1 MLLYLKTGI
10 EGIAI
15 FQRVLKL
22 ESVLMNHDLIIAR
35 YGEIGIKSPK
45 IRSRFERKLVKNIK
59 ATFECEVERNQGRIY
74 IFPKD
79 FEEGIEKLNR
89 VFGVVS
95 YSPATSTRADYES
108 IDETLGQ
115 YTREL
120 ISEGLID
127 ENTKF
132 AIKCRRV
139 GTHEFTSQEM
149 AAHCGG
155 VVRNV
160 VLAPVDLTNPDL
172 TIFVE
177 IRDDDAYIFHEKIRG
192 PGGLPLGTQGKV
204 VVLLSSGIDSPVAA
218 YLMMKRGC
226 EVIALHCNNDPFSGP
241 KVTENFNLLV
251 DQLNIYAKGTPI
263 KKRVIDYGEYLTVA
277 KQKAPEKMT
286 CVLCKSGM
294 YRIAE
299 KLAVKL
305 GADAIV
311 DGSSVGQVAS
321 QTLSNILA
329 TRYGVDMPILSP
341 LIGLDKEEITKIAKD
356 IGTFDIS
363 KIDDGGCSAVP
374 RYPETHADLERV
386 KKACEDMNQNEE
398 VERAFEKIRKL
409 D

>member
-1 MLLYLKTGI
+1 
-10 EGIAI
+10 
-15 FQRVLKL
+15 
-22 ESVLMNHDLIIAR
+22 MNHDLIIAR

-95 YSPATSTRADYES
+95 YSPATSTHANYED

-115 YTREL
+115 YTRNL

-386 KKACEDMNQNEE
+386 KKAREDMNQDVE

>member
-1 MLLYLKTGI
+1 M
-10 EGIAI
+10 
-15 FQRVLKL
+15 
-22 ESVLMNHDLIIAR
+22 
-35 YGEIGIKSPK
+35 
-45 IRSRFERKLVKNIK
+45 
-59 ATFECEVERNQGRIY
+59 
-74 IFPKD
+74 
-79 FEEGIEKLNR
+79 
-89 VFGVVS
+89 FGVVS
-95 YSPATSTRADYES
+95 YSPATSTQTTYDD
-108 IDETLGQ
+108 IDKTLTEYVGD
-115 YTREL
+115 L
-120 ISEGLID
+120 IKEDLID

-139 GTHEFTSQEM
+139 GKHDFTSQEM

-177 IRDDDAYIFHEKIRG
+177 VRENDTFIFHEKIRG

-204 VVLLSSGIDSPVAA
+204 LVLLSSGIDSPVAA

-226 EVIALHCNNDPFSGP
+226 EVIALNCNNDPFTTP
-241 KVTENFNLLV
+241 KALENFSLLV
-251 DQLNIYAKGTPI
+251 DQLNIYAQGTPI
-263 KKRVIDYGEYLTVA
+263 KKRVVDYGEYLQAA
-277 KQKAPEKMT
+277 KDKAPEKMT

-294 YRIAE
+294 YHVAE
-299 KLAVKL
+299 KLARKL

-329 TRYGVDMPILSP
+329 TRCGMEMPILSP
-341 LIGLDKEEITKIAKD
+341 LIGLDKEEITAIAKD

-374 RYPETHADLERV
+374 RYPETHADLQRV
-386 KKACEDMNQNEE
+386 KEACEEMNQDAEIE
-398 VERAFEKIRKL
+398 KAFEKIRKL

>member
-1 MLLYLKTGI
+1 
-10 EGIAI
+10 
-15 FQRVLKL
+15 
-22 ESVLMNHDLIIAR
+22 MNHDLIIAR
-35 YGEIGIKSPK
+35 YGEIGLKSPK

-59 ATFECEVERNQGRIY
+59 ATFECEVNRNQGRIY

-79 FEEGIEKLNR
+79 FDEGIEKLNR

-95 YSPATSTRADYES
+95 YSPATSTNANYAD
-108 IDETLGQ
+108 IDETLTK
-115 YTREL
+115 YTIDL
-120 ISEGLID
+120 VDEGILD

-139 GTHEFTSQEM
+139 GTHDFTSQEM

-160 VLAPVDLTNPDL
+160 VMAPVDLTNPDL

-177 IRDDDAYIFHEKIRG
+177 IRENDAYIYHEKIRG

-218 YLMMKRGC
+218 YMMMKRGC
-226 EVIALHCNNDPFSGP
+226 EVVALHCNNDPFSGP

-251 DQLNIYAKGTPI
+251 DQLNIYARGVPI
-263 KKRVIDYGEYLTVA
+263 EKRIIDYGEYLSVA
-277 KQKAPEKMT
+277 KEKAPEKMT

-329 TRYGVDMPILSP
+329 TRYGVEMPILSP
-341 LIGLDKEEITKIAKD
+341 LIGLDKEEITAISKE
-356 IGTFDIS
+356 IGTFEIS

-374 RYPETHADLERV
+374 RYPETRADLERV
-386 KKACEDMNQNEE
+386 KKACEDMGQDAE
-398 VERAFEKIRKL
+398 VQKAFENIRKL

>member
-1 MLLYLKTGI
+1 
-10 EGIAI
+10 
-15 FQRVLKL
+15 
-22 ESVLMNHDLIIAR
+22 MNHDVIIAR
-35 YGEIGIKSPK
+35 YGEIGLKSPK

-74 IFPKD
+74 IFPQD
-79 FEEGIEKLNR
+79 FDEGIEKLNR

-95 YSPATSTRADYES
+95 YSPATSTDSTYEG
-108 IDETLGQ
+108 IDETLTA
-115 YTREL
+115 YTEEL
-120 ISEGLID
+120 ISEGILD
-127 ENTKF
+127 EDTKF

-139 GTHEFTSQEM
+139 GNHDYTSQEM

-155 VVRNV
+155 VVRSV

-177 IRDDDAYIFHEKIRG
+177 IRENKAFIYHEKIKG
-192 PGGLPLGTQGKV
+192 PGGLPLGTQGRV

-226 EVIALHCNNDPFSGP
+226 EVVALHCNNDPFSGP
-241 KVTENFNLLV
+241 KVTELFNQLV
-251 DQLNIYAKGTPI
+251 DQLNIYAKGNPI
-263 KKRVIDYGEYLTVA
+263 RKRVIDYGEYLQAA
-277 KQKAPEKMT
+277 KDNAPEKMT

-294 YRIAE
+294 YHIAE
-299 KLAVKL
+299 KLAQKV

-341 LIGLDKEEITKIAKD
+341 LIGLDKEEITAIAKE
-356 IGTFDIS
+356 IGTFEIS

-374 RYPETHADLERV
+374 KYPETRADLNRV
-386 KKACEDMNQNEE
+386 KEACEAMNQDAEIE
-398 VERAFEKIRKL
+398 KAFEKIRKL

>member
-1 MLLYLKTGI
+1 M
-10 EGIAI
+10 
-15 FQRVLKL
+15 
-22 ESVLMNHDLIIAR
+22 MNHDVIIAR
-35 YGEIGIKSPK
+35 YGEIGLKSPK

-59 ATFECEVERNQGRIY
+59 ATFECEVHRNQGRIY
-74 IFPKD
+74 IHPKD
-79 FEEGIEKLNR
+79 FDEGIEKLNR
-89 VFGVVS
+89 VFGIVS
-95 YSPATSTRADYES
+95 YSPATSTKTNYEN
-108 IDETLGQ
+108 IDETLGK
-115 YTREL
+115 YAEEL
-120 ISEGLID
+120 IEENILD

-139 GTHEFTSQEM
+139 GTHDFTSQEM

-160 VLAPVDLTNPDL
+160 VPAPVDLTTPDL

-177 IRDDDAYIFHEKIRG
+177 VREDDTYIYHEKIRG

-226 EVIALHCNNDPFSGP
+226 EVVALHCNNDPFSGP

-263 KKRVIDYGEYLTVA
+263 KKRVIDYGEYLQAA
-277 KQKAPEKMT
+277 KDMAPEKMT

-299 KLAVKL
+299 KLAFKL

-329 TRYGVDMPILSP
+329 TRYGVEVPILSP
-341 LIGLDKEEITKIAKD
+341 LIGLDKEEITAIAKE
-356 IGTFDIS
+356 IGTFEIS

-374 RYPETHADLERV
+374 RYPETRADLQRV
-386 KKACEDMNQNEE
+386 KKACEDMNQDLE
-398 VERAFEKIRKL
+398 VQKAFENIRKI
-409 D
+409 

>member
-1 MLLYLKTGI
+1 
-10 EGIAI
+10 
-15 FQRVLKL
+15 
-22 ESVLMNHDLIIAR
+22 MNHDLIIAR
-35 YGEIGIKSPK
+35 YGEIGLKSPK
-45 IRSRFERKLVKNIK
+45 IRSRFEKKLVKNIK
-59 ATFECEVERNQGRIY
+59 ATFDCEVDRNQGRIY
-74 IFPKD
+74 IFPND

-95 YSPATSTRADYES
+95 YSPATSTYANYDD
-108 IDETLGQ
+108 IDETLAQ
-115 YTREL
+115 YTKDL
-120 ISEGLID
+120 ISEGILD

-139 GTHEFTSQEM
+139 GTHDFTSQEM

-155 VVRNV
+155 IVRNV
-160 VLAPVDLTNPDL
+160 VLAPVNLTNPDL

-177 IRDDDAYIFHEKIRG
+177 IRDDDAYIYHEKIKG

-226 EVIALHCNNDPFSGP
+226 EVIALHCNNNPFSGP
-241 KVTENFNLLV
+241 KVTELFNSLV
-251 DQLNIYAKGTPI
+251 DQLNIYARGVPI
-263 KKRVIDYGEYLTVA
+263 KKRVVDYGEYLTVA
-277 KQKAPEKMT
+277 KEKAPEKMT

-294 YRIAE
+294 YHLAE
-299 KLAVKL
+299 KLALKL

-329 TRYGVDMPILSP
+329 TRYGVQMPILSP
-341 LIGLDKEEITKIAKD
+341 LIGLDKEEITAIAKE
-356 IGTFDIS
+356 IGTFEIS

-374 RYPETHADLERV
+374 RYPETKADLQRV
-386 KKACEDMNQNEE
+386 RKACEDMNQDAEIE
-398 VERAFEKIRKL
+398 KAFRNIRKL
-409 D
+409 E

>member
-1 MLLYLKTGI
+1 
-10 EGIAI
+10 
-15 FQRVLKL
+15 
-22 ESVLMNHDLIIAR
+22 MNYDLIIAR

-59 ATFECEVERNQGRIY
+59 ATFKCDVNRNQGRIY
-74 IFPKD
+74 VRPQD
-79 FEEGIEKLNR
+79 FDEGVEKLNR

-95 YSPATSTRADYES
+95 YSPATSTKTTFED
-108 IDETLGQ
+108 IDQTLGE
-115 YTREL
+115 YVEEL
-120 ISEGLID
+120 IEEGLLD
-127 ENTKF
+127 ENTTF

-139 GTHEFTSQEM
+139 GTHDFSSQEM

-155 VVRNV
+155 VVRDK
-160 VLAPVDLTNPDL
+160 VLAPVNLSNPDL

-177 IRDDDAYIFHEKIRG
+177 VREDDTYIFHEKIKG

-204 VVLLSSGIDSPVAA
+204 IVLLSSGIDSPVAA

-241 KVTENFNLLV
+241 KVTENFNALV
-251 DQLNIYAKGTPI
+251 DQLNKYSSGNPI
-263 KKRVIDYGEYLTVA
+263 KRRVIDYGEYLTQA
-277 KQKAPEKMT
+277 KNLAPEKMT

-299 KLAVKL
+299 KLAVKVH
-305 GADAIV
+305 ADAIV

-329 TRYGVDMPILSP
+329 TRYGVKVPILSP
-341 LIGLDKEEITKIAKD
+341 LIGLDKEEITAISKD

-374 RYPETHADLERV
+374 KYPETHADLERV
-386 KKACEDMNQNEE
+386 QAACEAMNQEE
-398 VERAFEKIRKL
+398 AVQKAFENIRRI

>member
-1 MLLYLKTGI
+1 
-10 EGIAI
+10 
-15 FQRVLKL
+15 
-22 ESVLMNHDLIIAR
+22 MNHDLIIAR
-35 YGEIGIKSPK
+35 YGEIGLKSPK
-45 IRSRFERKLVKNIK
+45 VRSRFERKMVRNIK
-59 ATFECEVERNQGRIY
+59 ATFECEVDRNQGRIY
-74 IFPKD
+74 IHPRD
-79 FEEGIEKLNR
+79 FDDGIEKLNR

-95 YSPATSTRADYES
+95 YSPATSTKAIYED
-108 IDETLGQ
+108 IDETLAG
-115 YTREL
+115 YTRDL
-120 ISEGLID
+120 IAEGVLD

-139 GTHEFTSQEM
+139 GTHDFTSQEM

-177 IRDDDAYIFHEKIRG
+177 IRDNDAYIYHEKIKG

-226 EVIALHCNNDPFSGP
+226 EVVALHCNNDPFSGP
-241 KVTENFNLLV
+241 KVTELFNQLV
-251 DQLNIYAKGTPI
+251 DQLNIYAKGVPI
-263 KKRVIDYGEYLTVA
+263 KKRVIDYGEYLQAA
-277 KQKAPEKMT
+277 KDNAPEKMT

-299 KLAVKL
+299 KLAQKL

-329 TRYGVDMPILSP
+329 TRYGVEMPILSP
-341 LIGLDKEEITKIAKD
+341 LIGLDKEEITAIAKE
-356 IGTFDIS
+356 IGTFEIS

-374 RYPETHADLERV
+374 KYPETRADLERV
-386 KKACEDMNQNEE
+386 KQACEDMNQDEE
-398 VERAFEKIRKL
+398 VQKAFDNIRKI
-409 D
+409 

>member
-1 MLLYLKTGI
+1 
-10 EGIAI
+10 
-15 FQRVLKL
+15 
-22 ESVLMNHDLIIAR
+22 MNYDLIIAR

-59 ATFECEVERNQGRIY
+59 ATFECDVERNQGRIY
-74 IFPKD
+74 LHPKD
-79 FEEGIEKLNR
+79 FDEGIEKLNR

-95 YSPATSTRADYES
+95 YSPATSTQTTYDD
-108 IDETLGQ
+108 IDKTLTEYVGD
-115 YTREL
+115 L
-120 ISEGLID
+120 IKEDLID

-139 GTHEFTSQEM
+139 GKHDFTSQEM

-177 IRDDDAYIFHEKIRG
+177 VRENDTFIFHEKIRG

-226 EVIALHCNNDPFSGP
+226 EVIALNCNNDPFTTP
-241 KVTENFNLLV
+241 KALENFSLLV
-251 DQLNIYAKGTPI
+251 DQLNIYAQGTPI
-263 KKRVIDYGEYLTVA
+263 KKRVVDYGEYLQAA
-277 KQKAPEKMT
+277 KDKAPEKMT

-294 YRIAE
+294 YHVAE
-299 KLAVKL
+299 KLARKL

-329 TRYGVDMPILSP
+329 TRCGVEMPILSP
-341 LIGLDKEEITKIAKD
+341 LIGLDKEEITAIAKD

-374 RYPETHADLERV
+374 RYPETHADLQRV
-386 KKACEDMNQNEE
+386 KEACEEMNQDAEIE
-398 VERAFEKIRKL
+398 KAFEKIRKL

>member
-1 MLLYLKTGI
+1 
-10 EGIAI
+10 
-15 FQRVLKL
+15 
-22 ESVLMNHDLIIAR
+22 MNYDLIIAR

-59 ATFECEVERNQGRIY
+59 ATFECDVDRNQGRIY
-74 IFPKD
+74 VHPKD
-79 FEEGIEKLNR
+79 FEEGVEKLNR

-95 YSPATSTRADYES
+95 YSPAISTKTNYDD
-108 IDETLGQ
+108 IDKTLTEYVEG
-115 YTREL
+115 L
-120 ISEGLID
+120 ISENVLD

-139 GTHEFTSQEM
+139 GKHDFTSQEM

-155 VVRNV
+155 VVRKRI
-160 VLAPVDLTNPDL
+160 LAPVDLTEPDL

-177 IRDDDAYIFHEKIRG
+177 VRDDDTFIFHEKVKG

-204 VVLLSSGIDSPVAA
+204 IVLLSSGIDSPVAA

-226 EVIALHCNNDPFSGP
+226 EVVALHCNNDPFSGP

-251 DQLNIYAKGTPI
+251 DQLNKYASGSPI
-263 KKRVIDYGEYLTVA
+263 KRRVIDYGEYLTHA
-277 KQKAPEKMT
+277 KTDAPERMT

-299 KLAVKL
+299 KLAIKL

-341 LIGLDKEEITKIAKD
+341 LIGLDKEEITSIAKD
-356 IGTFDIS
+356 IGTFEIS

-386 KKACEDMNQNEE
+386 KKACEEMNQDEW
-398 VERAFEKIRKL
+398 VQKAFEKIRII

>member
-1 MLLYLKTGI
+1 
-10 EGIAI
+10 
-15 FQRVLKL
+15 
-22 ESVLMNHDLIIAR
+22 MNYDLIIAR
-35 YGEIGIKSPK
+35 YGEIGLKSPK

-59 ATFECEVERNQGRIY
+59 ATFDCEVDRNQGRIY
-74 IFPKD
+74 IFPKN
-79 FEEGIEKLNR
+79 FEEGIDKLNR

-95 YSPATSTRADYES
+95 YSPATSTYANYED
-108 IDETLGQ
+108 IDEILRQ
-115 YTREL
+115 YTKDL
-120 ISEGLID
+120 MAEGILD

-139 GTHEFTSQEM
+139 GTHDFTSQEM

-155 VVRNV
+155 VVRDV

-177 IRDDDAYIFHEKIRG
+177 IRDDDAYIYHEKIKG

-241 KVTENFNLLV
+241 KVTELFSRLV
-251 DQLNIYAKGTPI
+251 DQLNLYAKGVPI
-263 KKRVIDYGEYLTVA
+263 KKRVIDYGEYLQAA
-277 KQKAPEKMT
+277 KDNAPEKMT

-294 YRIAE
+294 YHIAE
-299 KLAVKL
+299 KLAQKL

-329 TRYGVDMPILSP
+329 TRYGVEMPILSP
-341 LIGLDKEEITKIAKD
+341 LIGLDKEEITAIAKE
-356 IGTFDIS
+356 IGTFEIS

-374 RYPETHADLERV
+374 KYPETRADLERV
-386 KKACEDMNQNEE
+386 KQACEAMNQDLE
-398 VERAFEKIRKL
+398 VQKAFENIRRL

>member
-1 MLLYLKTGI
+1 
-10 EGIAI
+10 
-15 FQRVLKL
+15 
-22 ESVLMNHDLIIAR
+22 MNHDVIIAR
-35 YGEIGIKSPK
+35 YGEIGLKSPK

-74 IFPKD
+74 IFPQD
-79 FEEGIEKLNR
+79 FDEGIEKLNR

-95 YSPATSTRADYES
+95 YSPATSTDSTYDG
-108 IDETLGQ
+108 IDETLTA
-115 YTREL
+115 YTEEL
-120 ISEGLID
+120 ISEGILD
-127 ENTKF
+127 EDTKF

-139 GTHEFTSQEM
+139 GNHDYTSQEM

-155 VVRNV
+155 VVRSV

-177 IRDDDAYIFHEKIRG
+177 IRENKAFIYHEKIKG
-192 PGGLPLGTQGKV
+192 PGGLPLGTQGRV

-226 EVIALHCNNDPFSGP
+226 EVVALHCNNDPFSGP
-241 KVTENFNLLV
+241 KVTELFNQLV
-251 DQLNIYAKGTPI
+251 DQLNIYAKGNPI
-263 KKRVIDYGEYLTVA
+263 RKRVIDYGEYLQAV
-277 KQKAPEKMT
+277 KDNAPEKMT

-294 YRIAE
+294 YHIAE
-299 KLAVKL
+299 KLAQKV

-341 LIGLDKEEITKIAKD
+341 LIGLDKEEITAIAKE
-356 IGTFDIS
+356 IGTFEIS

-374 RYPETHADLERV
+374 KYPETRADLNRV
-386 KKACEDMNQNEE
+386 KEACEAMNQDAEIE
-398 VERAFEKIRKL
+398 KAFEKIRKL

>member
-1 MLLYLKTGI
+1 
-10 EGIAI
+10 
-15 FQRVLKL
+15 
-22 ESVLMNHDLIIAR
+22 MNHDLIIAR
-35 YGEIGIKSPK
+35 YGEIGLKSPK

-59 ATFECEVERNQGRIY
+59 ATFECDVNRNQGRIY

-79 FEEGIEKLNR
+79 FDEGIEKLNR

-95 YSPATSTRADYES
+95 YSPATSTNTDYAD
-108 IDETLGQ
+108 IDETL
-115 YTREL
+115 TRYASDL
-120 ISEGLID
+120 VDDGILD

-139 GTHEFTSQEM
+139 GTHDFTSQEM

-160 VLAPVDLTNPDL
+160 VMAPVDLTNPDL

-177 IRDDDAYIFHEKIRG
+177 IRENDAYIYHEKIRG

-204 VVLLSSGIDSPVAA
+204 IVLLSSGIDSPVAA
-218 YLMMKRGC
+218 YMMMKRGC
-226 EVIALHCNNDPFSGP
+226 EVVALHCNNDPFSGP

-251 DQLNIYAKGTPI
+251 DRLNIYAMGVPI
-263 KKRVIDYGEYLTVA
+263 EKRIIDYGEYLSVA
-277 KQKAPEKMT
+277 KEKAPEKMT

-329 TRYGVDMPILSP
+329 TRYGVEVPILSP
-341 LIGLDKEEITKIAKD
+341 LIGLDKEEITAIAKE
-356 IGTFDIS
+356 IGTFEIS

-386 KKACEDMNQNEE
+386 KKACEDMGQDVE
-398 VERAFEKIRKL
+398 VQKAFENIRKL

>member
-1 MLLYLKTGI
+1 
-10 EGIAI
+10 
-15 FQRVLKL
+15 
-22 ESVLMNHDLIIAR
+22 MNHDVIIAR
-35 YGEIGIKSPK
+35 YGEIGLKSPK

-59 ATFECEVERNQGRIY
+59 ATFECEVERNQGRVY
-74 IFPKD
+74 IFPQD
-79 FEEGIEKLNR
+79 FDEGIEKLNR

-95 YSPATSTRADYES
+95 YSPATSTDSTYDG
-108 IDETLGQ
+108 IDETLTA
-115 YTREL
+115 YTEEL
-120 ISEGLID
+120 ISEGILD
-127 ENTKF
+127 EDTKF

-139 GTHEFTSQEM
+139 GNHDYTSQEM

-155 VVRNV
+155 VVRSV

-177 IRDDDAYIFHEKIRG
+177 IRENKAFIYHEKIKG
-192 PGGLPLGTQGKV
+192 PGGLPLGTQGRV

-226 EVIALHCNNDPFSGP
+226 EVVALHCNNDPFSGP
-241 KVTENFNLLV
+241 KVTELFNQLV
-251 DQLNIYAKGTPI
+251 DQLNIYAKGNPI
-263 KKRVIDYGEYLTVA
+263 RKRVIDYGEYLQAA
-277 KQKAPEKMT
+277 KDNAPEKMT

-294 YRIAE
+294 YHIAE
-299 KLAVKL
+299 KLAQKV

-341 LIGLDKEEITKIAKD
+341 LIGLDKEEITAIAKE
-356 IGTFDIS
+356 IGTFEIS

-374 RYPETHADLERV
+374 KYPETRADLNRV
-386 KKACEDMNQNEE
+386 KEACEAMNQDAEIE
-398 VERAFEKIRKL
+398 KAFEKIRKL

>member
-1 MLLYLKTGI
+1 
-10 EGIAI
+10 
-15 FQRVLKL
+15 
-22 ESVLMNHDLIIAR
+22 MNHDVIIAR
-35 YGEIGIKSPK
+35 YGEIGLKSPK
-45 IRSRFERKLVKNIK
+45 IRSRFERKLVKNIR
-59 ATFECEVERNQGRIY
+59 ATFECEVDRNQGRIY
-74 IFPKD
+74 IFPQD
-79 FEEGIEKLNR
+79 FDEGIEKLNR

-95 YSPATSTRADYES
+95 YSPATSTDSTYEG
-108 IDETLGQ
+108 IDETLTA
-115 YTREL
+115 YTEEL
-120 ISEGLID
+120 ISEGILD

-139 GTHEFTSQEM
+139 GNHDYTSQEM

-177 IRDDDAYIFHEKIRG
+177 IRENKAFIYHEKIKG
-192 PGGLPLGTQGKV
+192 PGGLPLGTQGRV

-226 EVIALHCNNDPFSGP
+226 EVVALHCNNDPFSGP
-241 KVTENFNLLV
+241 KVTELFNQLV
-251 DQLNIYAKGTPI
+251 DQLNIYAKGNPI
-263 KKRVIDYGEYLTVA
+263 QKRVIDYGEYLQAA
-277 KQKAPEKMT
+277 KDNAPEKMT

-294 YRIAE
+294 YHIAE
-299 KLAVKL
+299 KLAQKL

-341 LIGLDKEEITKIAKD
+341 LIGLDKEEITAIAKE
-356 IGTFDIS
+356 IGTFEIS

-374 RYPETHADLERV
+374 RYPETRADLERV
-386 KKACEDMNQNEE
+386 KEACEAMNQDAEIE
-398 VERAFEKIRKL
+398 KAFEKIRKL

>member
-1 MLLYLKTGI
+1 
-10 EGIAI
+10 
-15 FQRVLKL
+15 
-22 ESVLMNHDLIIAR
+22 MNYDLIIAR

-45 IRSRFERKLVKNIK
+45 IRSRFERKIVKNIK
-59 ATFECEVERNQGRIY
+59 ATFECDVERNQGMIY
-74 IFPKD
+74 IHPKD
-79 FEEGIEKLNR
+79 FDEGIEKLNR

-95 YSPATSTRADYES
+95 YSPATSTFSTFEA

-120 ISEGLID
+120 MAENILD

-155 VVRNV
+155 VVRDII
-160 VLAPVDLTNPDL
+160 LAPVDLSNPDL

-177 IRDDDAYIFHEKIRG
+177 IREDKAFIFHEKIKG

-204 VVLLSSGIDSPVAA
+204 IVLLSSGIDSPVAA

-226 EVIALHCNNDPFSGP
+226 EVVALHCNNDPFSGP
-241 KVTENFNLLV
+241 KVTENFNALV
-251 DQLNIYAKGTPI
+251 DQLNVYAKGTPI

-277 KQKAPEKMT
+277 KEKAPEKMT

-299 KLAVKL
+299 KLALKL

-329 TRYGVDMPILSP
+329 TRYGVDVPILSP
-341 LIGLDKEEITKIAKD
+341 LIGLDKEEITAIAKN
-356 IGTFDIS
+356 IGTFEIS

-374 RYPETHADLERV
+374 KYPETHADLERV
-386 KKACEDMNQNEE
+386 KKACEDMDQE
-398 VERAFEKIRKL
+398 VEVQKAFENIRKL
-409 D
+409 E

>member
-1 MLLYLKTGI
+1 
-10 EGIAI
+10 
-15 FQRVLKL
+15 
-22 ESVLMNHDLIIAR
+22 MNHDLIIAR
-35 YGEIGIKSPK
+35 YGEIGLKSPK

-59 ATFECEVERNQGRIY
+59 ATFECEVDRNQGRIY

-95 YSPATSTRADYES
+95 YSPATSTKTTFED
-108 IDETLGQ
+108 IDETLGK
-115 YTREL
+115 YAEEL
-120 ISEGLID
+120 IAENILD
-127 ENTKF
+127 EN
-132 AIKCRRV
+132 V
-139 GTHEFTSQEM
+139 GKHDFTSQEM

-155 VVRNV
+155 VVRDRI
-160 VLAPVDLTNPDL
+160 LAPVDLTNPDL

-177 IRDDDAYIFHEKIRG
+177 VRDDDTYIFHEKIRG

-263 KKRVIDYGEYLTVA
+263 KRRVIDYGEYLTVA

-299 KLAVKL
+299 KLALKL

-329 TRYGVDMPILSP
+329 TRYGVDVPILSP
-341 LIGLDKEEITKIAKD
+341 LIGLDKEEITSIAKD
-356 IGTFDIS
+356 IGTFEIS

-374 RYPETHADLERV
+374 KYPETRADLERV
-386 KKACEDMNQNEE
+386 KKACEDMGQDSE
-398 VERAFEKIRKL
+398 VQKAFENIRRL

>member
-1 MLLYLKTGI
+1 
-10 EGIAI
+10 
-15 FQRVLKL
+15 
-22 ESVLMNHDLIIAR
+22 MNHDLIIAR
-35 YGEIGIKSPK
+35 YGEIGLKSPK
-45 IRSRFERKLVKNIK
+45 IRSRFEKKLVKNIR
-59 ATFECEVERNQGRIY
+59 ATFECEVIRNQGRIY
-74 IFPKD
+74 IKPED
-79 FEEGIEKLNR
+79 FNEAIKKLNR
-89 VFGVVS
+89 VFGIVS
-95 YSPATSTRADYES
+95 YSPATSTKATYED
-108 IDETLGQ
+108 IDETLAN
-115 YTREL
+115 YTQEL
-120 ISEGLID
+120 IDAKILD

-139 GTHEFTSQEM
+139 GKHDFTSQEM

-177 IRDDDAYIFHEKIRG
+177 IREDDAYIYHEKIRG

-251 DQLNIYAKGTPI
+251 DQLNIYASGVPI
-263 KKRVIDYGEYLTVA
+263 KRRVIDYGEYLTVA
-277 KQKAPEKMT
+277 KEKAPEKMT

-299 KLAVKL
+299 KLANRI

-386 KKACEDMNQNEE
+386 KKACEDMGQDTE
-398 VERAFEKIRKL
+398 VQKAFENIRKL

>member
-1 MLLYLKTGI
+1 
-10 EGIAI
+10 
-15 FQRVLKL
+15 
-22 ESVLMNHDLIIAR
+22 MNHDLIIAR
-35 YGEIGIKSPK
+35 YGEIGLKSPK

-59 ATFECEVERNQGRIY
+59 ATFECDVNRNQGRIY

-79 FEEGIEKLNR
+79 FDEGIEKLNR

-95 YSPATSTRADYES
+95 YSPATSTNTDYAD
-108 IDETLGQ
+108 IDETL
-115 YTREL
+115 TRYASDL
-120 ISEGLID
+120 VDEGILD

-139 GTHEFTSQEM
+139 GTHDFTSQEM

-160 VLAPVDLTNPDL
+160 VMAPVDLTNPDL

-177 IRDDDAYIFHEKIRG
+177 IRENDAYIYHEKIRG

-204 VVLLSSGIDSPVAA
+204 IVLLSSGIDSPVAA
-218 YLMMKRGC
+218 YMMMKRGC
-226 EVIALHCNNDPFSGP
+226 EVVALHCNNDPFSGP

-251 DQLNIYAKGTPI
+251 DRLNIYARGVPI
-263 KKRVIDYGEYLTVA
+263 KKRIIDYGEYLSVA
-277 KQKAPEKMT
+277 KEKAPEKMT

-329 TRYGVDMPILSP
+329 TRYGVEVPILSP
-341 LIGLDKEEITKIAKD
+341 LIGLDKEEITAIAKE
-356 IGTFDIS
+356 IGTFEIS

-386 KKACEDMNQNEE
+386 KKACEDMDQDVE
-398 VERAFEKIRKL
+398 VQKAFENIRKL

>member
-1 MLLYLKTGI
+1 
-10 EGIAI
+10 
-15 FQRVLKL
+15 
-22 ESVLMNHDLIIAR
+22 MNHDLIIAR
-35 YGEIGIKSPK
+35 YGEIGLKSPK
-45 IRSRFERKLVKNIK
+45 IRSRFEKKLVKNIR
-59 ATFECEVERNQGRIY
+59 ATFECEVIRNQGRIY
-74 IFPKD
+74 IKPED
-79 FEEGIEKLNR
+79 FNEAIKKLNR
-89 VFGVVS
+89 VFGIVS
-95 YSPATSTRADYES
+95 YSPATSTKATYED
-108 IDETLGQ
+108 IDETLAN
-115 YTREL
+115 YTQEL
-120 ISEGLID
+120 IDAKILD

-139 GTHEFTSQEM
+139 GKHDFTSQEM

-177 IRDDDAYIFHEKIRG
+177 IREDDAYIYHEKIRG

-251 DQLNIYAKGTPI
+251 DQLNIYASGVPI
-263 KKRVIDYGEYLTVA
+263 NSRVIDYGEYLTVA
-277 KQKAPEKMT
+277 KEKAPEKMT

-299 KLAVKL
+299 KLANRI

-386 KKACEDMNQNEE
+386 KKACEDMGQDTE
-398 VERAFEKIRKL
+398 VQKAFENISKL

>member
-1 MLLYLKTGI
+1 
-10 EGIAI
+10 
-15 FQRVLKL
+15 
-22 ESVLMNHDLIIAR
+22 MNYDLIIAR
-35 YGEIGIKSPK
+35 YGEIGLKSPK
-45 IRSRFERKLVKNIK
+45 VRSRFERKLVKNIK
-59 ATFECEVERNQGRIY
+59 ATFECEVDRNQGRIY
-74 IFPKD
+74 IHPED
-79 FEEGIEKLNR
+79 FDDGIEKLNR

-95 YSPATSTRADYES
+95 YSPATSTKATYDD
-108 IDETLGQ
+108 IDETLDS
-115 YTREL
+115 YTKDL
-120 ISEGLID
+120 IAEGILD
-127 ENTKF
+127 EDTRF

-139 GTHEFTSQEM
+139 GTHDFTSQEM

-177 IRDDDAYIFHEKIRG
+177 IRDNDAYIYHEKIKG

-226 EVIALHCNNDPFSGP
+226 EVVALHCNNDPFSGP
-241 KVTENFNLLV
+241 KVTELFNQLV
-251 DQLNIYAKGTPI
+251 DQLNIYAQGVPI
-263 KKRVIDYGEYLTVA
+263 KKRVIDYGEYLQAA
-277 KQKAPEKMT
+277 KDNAPEKMT

-294 YRIAE
+294 YHIAE
-299 KLAVKL
+299 KLAQKL

-329 TRYGVDMPILSP
+329 TRYGVEMPILSP
-341 LIGLDKEEITKIAKD
+341 LIGLDKEEITAIAKE
-356 IGTFDIS
+356 IGTFEIS

-374 RYPETHADLERV
+374 KYPETRADLERV
-386 KKACEDMNQNEE
+386 KQACEDMNQD
-398 VERAFEKIRKL
+398 VEIQKAFENIRKL

>member
-1 MLLYLKTGI
+1 
-10 EGIAI
+10 
-15 FQRVLKL
+15 
-22 ESVLMNHDLIIAR
+22 MNHDVIIAR
-35 YGEIGIKSPK
+35 YGEIGLKSPK
-45 IRSRFERKLVKNIK
+45 IRSRFERKLVKNIR

-74 IFPKD
+74 IFPQD
-79 FEEGIEKLNR
+79 FDEGIEKLNR

-95 YSPATSTRADYES
+95 YSPAISTDSTYEG
-108 IDETLGQ
+108 IDETLTA
-115 YTREL
+115 YTEEL
-120 ISEGLID
+120 ISEGILD
-127 ENTKF
+127 EDTKF

-139 GTHEFTSQEM
+139 GNHDYTSQEM

-177 IRDDDAYIFHEKIRG
+177 IRENRAFIYHEKIRG

-218 YLMMKRGC
+218 YMMMKRGC
-226 EVIALHCNNDPFSGP
+226 DVVALHCNNDPFSGP
-241 KVTENFNLLV
+241 KVTELFNHLV
-251 DQLNIYAKGTPI
+251 DQLNIYAKGNPI
-263 KKRVIDYGEYLTVA
+263 QKRIIDYGEYLQAA
-277 KQKAPEKMT
+277 KDNAPEKMT

-294 YRIAE
+294 YHIAE
-299 KLAVKL
+299 KLAQKL

-341 LIGLDKEEITKIAKD
+341 LIGLDKEEITAIAKE
-356 IGTFDIS
+356 IGTFEIS

-374 RYPETHADLERV
+374 KYPETRADLNRV
-386 KKACEDMNQNEE
+386 KEACEAMNQD
-398 VERAFEKIRKL
+398 VEIEKAFEKIRKL

>member
-1 MLLYLKTGI
+1 
-10 EGIAI
+10 
-15 FQRVLKL
+15 
-22 ESVLMNHDLIIAR
+22 MNHDLIIAR
-35 YGEIGIKSPK
+35 YGEIGLKSPK

-59 ATFECEVERNQGRIY
+59 ATFECDVNRNQGRIY
-74 IFPKD
+74 IFPRD
-79 FEEGIEKLNR
+79 FDEGIEKLNR

-95 YSPATSTRADYES
+95 YSPATSTNTDYAD
-108 IDETLGQ
+108 IDETLTR
-115 YTREL
+115 YTNGL
-120 ISEGLID
+120 VDEGILD

-139 GTHEFTSQEM
+139 GTHDFTSQEM

-160 VLAPVDLTNPDL
+160 VMAPVDLTNPDL

-177 IRDDDAYIFHEKIRG
+177 IRENDAYIYHEKIRG

-204 VVLLSSGIDSPVAA
+204 IVLLSSGIDSPVAA
-218 YLMMKRGC
+218 YMMMKRGC
-226 EVIALHCNNDPFSGP
+226 EVVALHCNNDPFSGP

-251 DQLNIYAKGTPI
+251 DRLNIYARGVPI
-263 KKRVIDYGEYLTVA
+263 KKRIIDYGEYLSVA
-277 KQKAPEKMT
+277 KEKAPEKMT

-329 TRYGVDMPILSP
+329 TRYGVEVPILSP
-341 LIGLDKEEITKIAKD
+341 LIGLDKEEITAIAKE
-356 IGTFDIS
+356 IGTFEIS

-386 KKACEDMNQNEE
+386 KKACEDMDQDVE
-398 VERAFEKIRKL
+398 VQKAFENIRKL

>member
-1 MLLYLKTGI
+1 
-10 EGIAI
+10 
-15 FQRVLKL
+15 
-22 ESVLMNHDLIIAR
+22 MNYDLIIAR
-35 YGEIGIKSPK
+35 YGEIGLKSPK
-45 IRSRFERKLVKNIK
+45 IRSRFEKKLVKNIK
-59 ATFECEVERNQGRIY
+59 ATFDCDVDRNQGRIY

-79 FEEGIEKLNR
+79 FDEGIEKLNR

-95 YSPATSTRADYES
+95 YSPATSTFSTYEA
-108 IDETLGQ
+108 IDETLGS
-115 YTREL
+115 YVEDL
-120 ISEGLID
+120 ISEGILD

-139 GTHEFTSQEM
+139 GTHDFTSQEM

-160 VLAPVDLTNPDL
+160 ILAPVDLTNPDL

-177 IRDDDAYIFHEKIRG
+177 IRDDKAFIFHEKVKG

-226 EVIALHCNNDPFSGP
+226 EVVALHCNNDPFSGP

-277 KQKAPEKMT
+277 KEKAPEKMT

-299 KLAVKL
+299 KLANKI

-341 LIGLDKEEITKIAKD
+341 LIGLDKEEITAIAKD
-356 IGTFDIS
+356 IGTFEIS

-374 RYPETHADLERV
+374 RYPETRADLKRV
-386 KKACEDMNQNEE
+386 KEACEAMNQDEE
-398 VERAFEKIRKL
+398 VQKAFENIRKL
-409 D
+409 E

>member
-1 MLLYLKTGI
+1 
-10 EGIAI
+10 
-15 FQRVLKL
+15 
-22 ESVLMNHDLIIAR
+22 MNYDLIIAR

-59 ATFECEVERNQGRIY
+59 ATFECEVDRNQGRIY
-74 IFPKD
+74 VHPKD
-79 FEEGIEKLNR
+79 FDEGVEKLNR

-95 YSPATSTRADYES
+95 YSPATSTQTSFED
-108 IDETLGQ
+108 IDRTLGE
-115 YTREL
+115 YVKDL
-120 ISEGLID
+120 ISEGFLD

-139 GTHEFTSQEM
+139 GTHDFTSQEM

-155 VVRNV
+155 VVRDV
-160 VLAPVDLTNPDL
+160 IPAPVDLTNPDL

-177 IRDDDAYIFHEKIRG
+177 VRENKTFFFHEKIRG

-204 VVLLSSGIDSPVAA
+204 VCLLSSGIDSPVAA
-218 YLMMKRGC
+218 YMMMKRGC

-251 DQLNIYAKGTPI
+251 DQLNKYSSGNPI
-263 KKRVIDYGEYLTVA
+263 KRRVVDYGEYLSFA
-277 KQKAPEKMT
+277 KAEAPERMT

-294 YRIAE
+294 YKIAE
-299 KLAVKL
+299 KLALQL

-321 QTLSNILA
+321 QTLADILA
-329 TRYGVDMPILSP
+329 ARYGGDRPILSP

-356 IGTFDIS
+356 IGTFPIS
-363 KIDDGGCSAVP
+363 EIDDGGCSAVP
-374 RYPETHADLERV
+374 RYPETHADLEMV
-386 KKACEDMNQNEE
+386 KKVCEEINQDEAIE
-398 VERAFEKIRKL
+398 KAFDNIRILK
-409 D
+409 